1 MNGDMN
7 SVLIVSSSKNTKVF
21 FDELLKNSYEEMI
34 IAKNGSEARR
44 ILIERSFDLCIINAP
59 LSDEFGT
66 DLAINIIDTNL
77 MQVML
82 IVKSEIADEVS
93 AKVEDFGVFVI
104 SKPINRQIFWNALK
118 LMTAA
123 HNRIIGLKDE
133 NAKLQKKIEDIKFV
147 DRAKCVLI
155 EYLNMSE
162 AQAHKFIEKQA
173 MDRRI
178 SKRDLAIEILKFY
191 GNY

>member
-1 MNGDMN
+1 VNGDMN

-44 ILIERSFDLCIINAP
+44 VLIERTFDLCIINAP

-66 DLAINIIDTNL
+66 DLAINIINTNL

-123 HNRIIGLKDE
+123 HNRIRGLKDE
-133 NAKLQKKIEDIKFV
+133 NTKLQKKIEDIKFV

-178 SKRDLAIEILKFY
+178 TKKDLAIEILKFY

>member
-44 ILIERSFDLCIINAP
+44 VLIERTFDLCIINAP

-66 DLAINIIDTNL
+66 DLAINIINTNL

-123 HNRIIGLKDE
+123 HNRIRGLKDE
-133 NAKLQKKIEDIKFV
+133 NTKLQKKIEDIKFV

-178 SKRDLAIEILKFY
+178 TKKDLAIEILKFY

>member
-1 MNGDMN
+1 
-7 SVLIVSSSKNTKVF
+7 
-21 FDELLKNSYEEMI
+21 
-34 IAKNGSEARR
+34 
-44 ILIERSFDLCIINAP
+44 
-59 LSDEFGT
+59 
-66 DLAINIIDTNL
+66 

-123 HNRIIGLKDE
+123 HNRIRGLKDE
-133 NAKLQKKIEDIKFV
+133 NTKLQKKIEDIKFV

-178 SKRDLAIEILKFY
+178 TKKDLAIEILKFY

>member
-1 MNGDMN
+1 MN

-44 ILIERSFDLCIINAP
+44 VLIERTFDLCIINAP

-66 DLAINIIDTNL
+66 DLAINIINTNL

-123 HNRIIGLKDE
+123 HNRIRGLKDE
-133 NAKLQKKIEDIKFV
+133 NTKLQKKIEDIKFV

-178 SKRDLAIEILKFY
+178 TKKDLAIEILKFY